1 MLSPSPRWSPS
12 TKRLVITASLIFIA
26 LFIYRFRD
34 VIQPVVLA
42 LLLAYILNPI
52 VNFLTRTT
60 RMSRTLAVALVYLA
74 LIAVII
80 LTPVVLLPRLI
91 DQVGALARNLPEYI
105 TDLSA
110 LLSQPVQIGPYQVDL
125 SSQLSTLGSQVGSV
139 VQQAMTQT
147 LSILSGIA
155 NFITLLIFILVISFY
170 LLKDAPSLLHSIEQA
185 AMPEYRHDLRRLI
198 SETGRTWNAFLRGQL
213 ILSLTVGSIVAV
225 ATTILGVPNSLLLG
239 ILAALGEFIPF
250 FGPGLAAIPGILL
263 AYFQGS
269 TWLTPQPFN
278 NLTFAIIVLIMYVL
292 NQQVENNV
300 LVPRIIGQSLNLHP
314 VVVLIG
320 AIMGASLAGILGIL
334 LAAPTLATLR
344 LLARYI
350 YYKLLD
356 QDPFPEEARPPEPI
370 PEALP
375 AIAGAHSDRGAPV
388 APLTAPE
395 ATDEPP
401 STANSQPAIEN

>member
-52 VNFLTRTT
+52 VNFLTRAT

-74 LIAVII
+74 LIAVIV

-91 DQVGALARNLPEYI
+91 DQVGALARNLPQYI

-110 LLSQPVQIGPYQVDL
+110 VLSQPVQIGPYQVDL
-125 SSQLSTLGSQVGSV
+125 GGQLSTLGSQLGGV

-170 LLKDAPSLLHSIEQA
+170 LLKDAPSLLRSIEQVA
-185 AMPEYRHDLRRLI
+185 TPEYRHDLRRLI

-278 NLTFAIIVLIMYVL
+278 NLTFAFIVLIMYVL
-292 NQQVENNV
+292 NQQVENNI

-344 LLARYI
+344 LLGRYI

-356 QDPFPEEARPPEPI
+356 QDPFPEEAGPPEPV

-375 AIAGAHSDRGAPV
+375 ANAGAHSDRGGAGV
-388 APLTAPE
+388 PLTAPE
-395 ATDEPP
+395 ATDEPH
-401 STANSQPAIEN
+401 SATSVQPTIEN